1 MKAIV
6 YSGHG
11 WNWCDRVKSLLLNNN
26 YEIEEKLISG
36 SVLEEFQNK
45 FNKTLKTIPQVVIND
60 ELIGGFEDVE
70 DKIKGIRSIN
80 KV

>member
-1 MKAIV
+1 
-6 YSGHG
+6 
-11 WNWCDRVKSLLLNNN
+11 LLLNNN

-70 DKIKGIRSIN
+70 DKIKGIGSIN

>member
-1 MKAIV
+1 M
-6 YSGHG
+6 
-11 WNWCDRVKSLLLNNN
+11 LLNNN

>member
-1 MKAIV
+1 
-6 YSGHG
+6 
-11 WNWCDRVKSLLLNNN
+11 LLLNNN

>member
-1 MKAIV
+1 M
-6 YSGHG
+6 
-11 WNWCDRVKSLLLNNN
+11 LLNNN

-70 DKIKGIRSIN
+70 DKIKGIGSIN